1 VKWAFKDG
9 EEEKYSNLVKIGK
22 EIVKKCAGVILE
34 QKKDDI
40 LPALKLS
47 YDQIP
52 LRHCLIQ
59 LRN

>member
-52 LRHCLIQ
+52 S
-59 LRN
+59 